1 MSGAPLSRRR
11 LLVRAGAAATAAVG
25 LGALAEDWLRRP
37 PARFDRVLFPDPPPA
52 SAAVLRATGYDG
64 ALDELLVDGLRTVGL
79 DVRNQSVLLKPNLVE
94 HNEGPVN
101 TDPRL
106 VAAAVVAMRR
116 LGAREVVVGEGP
128 GHRRDVEAVLVASG
142 LNEALRDVGARFVDL
157 NSAELVRRPLRT
169 RFTELR
175 ELWLPRP
182 VVDADLV
189 VSMPKLKT
197 HHWVGV
203 TLSLKNLFGCV
214 PGRVYGWPK
223 NVLHFQG
230 IESSILDIAAAVRPG
245 LAIVDG
251 IVGMEGDGPILGEAR
266 PAGVIVVSTDPVA
279 ADVTAARLMGI
290 DGEKVRY
297 LRDAGSFLGQSRLER
312 IEQRAEDLERSATEF
327 ALTEHFRDLALRA

>member
-1 MSGAPLSRRR
+1 MSGGLSRRR
-11 LLVRAGAAATAAVG
+11 LLLRAGAAATAAVG

-37 PARFDRVLFPDPPPA
+37 APGFDRALFPEPPPA

-64 ALDELLVDGLRTVGL
+64 ALDELLVDGLRTIGVN
-79 DVRNQSVLLKPNLVE
+79 VRNRSVLLKPNLVE
-94 HNEGPVN
+94 HNDGPVN

-106 VAAAVVAMRR
+106 VGAAVVALRR
-116 LGAREVVVGEGP
+116 MGAREVVVGEGP

-142 LNEALRDVGARFVDL
+142 LHDVLRDVGARFVDL
-157 NSAELVRRPLRT
+157 NAAELVRRPLRT
-169 RFTELR
+169 RFTDLR

-203 TLSLKNLFGCV
+203 TLSLKNCFGCV

-230 IESSILDIAAAVRPG
+230 IEASILDIATAVRPG

-251 IVGMEGDGPILGEAR
+251 IVGMEGDGPILGDAR

-279 ADVTAARLMGI
+279 ADATAARLMEI
-290 DGEKVRY
+290 EGERVRY
-297 LRDAGSFLGQSRLER
+297 LREAGAFLGQARLER
-312 IEQRAEDLERSATEF
+312 IEQRGEDLERSATSF
-327 ALTEHFRDLALRA
+327 ALVDHFRGLSLRA